1 MYAFV
6 YLYSDDVSLTKNAD
20 KAFLKP
26 KWAKANFPPINFG
39 LALIYQNQKKFDRKG
54 DPNWLSQQK
63 IEVRAFLKTYFI
75 GTVCTTFTF

>member
-1 MYAFV
+1 MYAYV

-26 KWAKANFPPINFG
+26 KWAKGNFPHINFG
-39 LALIYQNQKKFDRKG
+39 LAPTYQNQKKFDRKG
-54 DPNWLSQQK
+54 KPNWLSQQK